1 MIISIVNLKGGV
13 GKTTTTIYL
22 ATAYARMGNPTH
34 VIDLDRQASAVDW
47 AQSAAEDHDP
57 LDFDVTLSVPKQLR
71 RQAHT
76 INPTDVL
83 VIDTPP
89 GDSDAIDAAINV
101 ADFVIVPAGLRSA
114 DITRVWD
121 AVYTLENLGKPY
133 AVLLTQVRPHTNAG
147 KAVTTALQK
156 QNTPTFENVSI
167 DCPTGIPLR
176 ESISNSYRTKPTDL
190 FGYDQV
196 ARDIFAALN
205 VTDKN

>member
-133 AVLLTQVRPHTNAG
+133 AVLLTQVRPHTSLG
-147 KAVTTALQK
+147 CCLHT
-156 QNTPTFENVSI
+156 
-167 DCPTGIPLR
+167 R
-176 ESISNSYRTKPTDL
+176 KPW
-190 FGYDQV
+190 
-196 ARDIFAALN
+196 
-205 VTDKN
+205 